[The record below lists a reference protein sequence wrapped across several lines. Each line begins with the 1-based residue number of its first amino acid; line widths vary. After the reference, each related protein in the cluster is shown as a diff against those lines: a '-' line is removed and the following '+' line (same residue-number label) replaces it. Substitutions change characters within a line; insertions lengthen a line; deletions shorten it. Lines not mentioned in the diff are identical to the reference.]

1 MAAAA
6 VTHALVLAAAVVLA
20 PRAAGAGAV
29 NDGELLLEAPPV
41 AAIAPPARA
50 PEPEPPPVAQIPAAP
65 PLGAPPQ
72 ADPYERS
79 PDRRE
84 APVAEAQQILTT
96 DDPFA
101 ETGTFASGQGSGFG
115 IVAGGGRGSGRGG
128 NDGGAVGGAGT
139 GRRGTPVPPPP
150 PDRSRPA
157 RILDVSSSNCAFPG
171 DAGDVD
177 NALVTV
183 QVTVGTDGKPASV
196 AVLRTPSRSFARAAQ
211 HCAMRRT
218 YQAAL
223 DHAGHKIPGRTGPVI
238 VRFTR

>member
-6 VTHALVLAAAVVLA
+6 LTHALLLAGAVVLA
-20 PRAAGAGAV
+20 PRAAGAGAA
-29 NDGELLLEAPPV
+29 NEGELLFEAPPV
-41 AAIAPPARA
+41 AAVTPPAQA
-50 PEPEPPPVAQIPAAP
+50 PEPEPPPPVTHVPAAP
-65 PLGAPPQ
+65 LLGPRPQ

-79 PDRRE
+79 PDKRE
-84 APVAEAQQILTT
+84 APVAEAQEILTT

-101 ETGTFASGQGSGFG
+101 DTGTFASGHGNGFG

-128 NDGGAVGGAGT
+128 NDRGVVGGTGT
-139 GRRGTPVPPPP
+139 GSRGKPPPPP

-157 RILDVSSSNCAFPG
+157 RILDVSSDNCAFPD

-177 NALVTV
+177 NAVVTV

-196 AVLRTPSRSFARAAQ
+196 AVLRTPNRSFARAAR